1 MPRTSRGTCA
11 ATKTRHRRPPN
22 PLPTPADGQ
31 PPADDRRL
39 PIGATLPPYRG
50 GLTRPPSV
58 SSDATKGTRAPW
70 LVLAAMSLPLLA
82 LSIDMNG
89 LGTLLPAIG
98 AGLGADAEALSWVV
112 NASALT
118 VAALLLLVGRLVPRW
133 GAKRMV
139 LAGVAVFGLASVVCG
154 LAPTVPVLLAGR
166 VGQGLGGVLTFT
178 TSLAIVARAFDDRRR
193 PAAIGVWGFVN
204 GMGGALGPLAGGAA
218 ISASSWRGFFLLNV
232 PLCAVALPAIAIL
245 TPTDPQAD
253 VDDSPVAVPWFAL
266 TILGASG
273 VALTLA
279 FGVSLPV
286 GVAASAAIGAVAF
299 VVARRHRAPT
309 DTPTDSGPNR
319 GTSSVEVISPSV
331 ANAPLARP
339 SWICAFTA
347 NWGFGATLVFG
358 GAYLQQTRGFTPWEA
373 GLIFTSFSLASAVA
387 GLVVGRMARR
397 WGLASSTVA
406 ALLLAAITLAGT
418 AALDVSSSLVVILS
432 LLAAGGFAQGLA
444 FDLST
449 TDALHGVPDATA
461 GEASAVVSV
470 ARSFG
475 LTIGVAVGTTLAA
488 GTDIPLRPAALVA
501 SGAALLGAAGVTY
514 FRPARGSSSSGP
526 I

>member
-1 MPRTSRGTCA
+1 
-11 ATKTRHRRPPN
+11 
-22 PLPTPADGQ
+22 
-31 PPADDRRL
+31 
-39 PIGATLPPYRG
+39 
-50 GLTRPPSV
+50 
-58 SSDATKGTRAPW
+58 
-70 LVLAAMSLPLLA
+70 MSFPLLA

-98 AGLGADAEALSWVV
+98 AGLGADLDALGWVV

-139 LAGVAVFGLASVVCG
+139 IAGVAVFGLSSVVCG
-154 LAPTVPVLLAGR
+154 LASTVPVLLLGR

-232 PLCAVALPAIAIL
+232 PLCAVALPVISLL
-245 TPTDPQAD
+245 TPADPRPD
-253 VDDSPVAVPWFAL
+253 VEKDRVAVPWIAL

-273 VALTLA
+273 VVLTLA
-279 FGVSLPV
+279 FGASLPA
-286 GVAASAAIGAVAF
+286 GVAAAAVIGAGAAF
-299 VVARRHRAPT
+299 VARRHRS
-309 DTPTDSGPNR
+309 SG
-319 GTSSVEVISPSV
+319 TTHVEVISASV
-331 ANAPLARP
+331 ATSPLARP

-358 GAYLQQTRGFTPWEA
+358 GAYLQQTRGYTPWEA
-373 GLIFTSFSLASAVA
+373 GLIFTSFSLASAAA
-387 GLVVGRMARR
+387 GLGVGRMARR
-397 WGLASSTVA
+397 WGLALSTVV
-406 ALLLAAITLAGT
+406 ALALAAMALAGT
-418 AALDVSSSLVVILS
+418 AALDAGSSLPAILTI
-432 LLAAGGFAQGLA
+432 LAVGGFAQGLA

-449 TDALHGVPDATA
+449 TDALHGVPDDAA

-488 GTDIPLRPAALVA
+488 GTDLPLRPAALVA
-501 SGAALLGAAGVTY
+501 SVVALAGAFGVT
-514 FRPARGSSSSGP
+514 RWSPGRDPWSNRTNGNRASPREGCQPSG
-526 I
+526 